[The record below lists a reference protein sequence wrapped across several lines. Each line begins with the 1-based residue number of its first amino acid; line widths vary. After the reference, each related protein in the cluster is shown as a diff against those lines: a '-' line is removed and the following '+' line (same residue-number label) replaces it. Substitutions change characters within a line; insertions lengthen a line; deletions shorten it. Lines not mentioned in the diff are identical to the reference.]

1 MPKEKFD
8 ADKIAEELCSV
19 QPLHKDQKV
28 VDAFN
33 TLWDITVNQKKTIV
47 IKGKSEDAKK
57 DP

>member
-1 MPKEKFD
+1 MPKKKFD

-33 TLWDITVNQKKTIV
+33 TLLDITVNQKKTIV
-47 IKGKSEDAKK
+47 IKGKSK
-57 DP
+57 DD